1 MRRKQK
7 LYNFIVKFWDDRNQ
21 QSMVTYEV
29 EAINALQAQE
39 IAIEE
44 LKKDNQEWLS
54 REYDIKIEMIGV

>member
-21 QSMVTYEV
+21 QSMATYEV